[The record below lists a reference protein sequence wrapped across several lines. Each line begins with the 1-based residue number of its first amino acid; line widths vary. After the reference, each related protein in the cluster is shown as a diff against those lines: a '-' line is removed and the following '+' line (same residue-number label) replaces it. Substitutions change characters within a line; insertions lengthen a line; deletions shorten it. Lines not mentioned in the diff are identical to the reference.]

1 MRKRV
6 KPGPSRIDIHVGKR
20 LRTRRSLLGMSQQY
34 LSYECGIT
42 FQQIQK
48 YEKGINRIS
57 AGRLYE
63 LSIILDVPIE
73 YFFHGLKAQKR

>member
-1 MRKRV
+1 MGKKT
-6 KPGPSRIDIHVGKR
+6 KPGPSAVDIHAGKR
-20 LRTRRSLLGMSQQY
+20 LRIRRCLLGISQQV
-34 LSYECGIT
+34 LAEQSGVS

-63 LSIILDVPIE
+63 FSVILGVPTD
-73 YFFHGLKAQKR
+73 YFFWGCDRQ